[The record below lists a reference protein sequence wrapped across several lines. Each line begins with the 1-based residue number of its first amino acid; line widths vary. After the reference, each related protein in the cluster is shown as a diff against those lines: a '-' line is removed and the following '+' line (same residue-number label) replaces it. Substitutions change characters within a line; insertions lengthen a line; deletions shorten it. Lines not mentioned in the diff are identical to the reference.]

1 MRSHLRL
8 VLQLTTYRT
17 GSEQGRAVM
26 AKGSKS
32 FPIGRNATTG
42 RLAKVS
48 TAKANPT
55 KYVVERMPKPGRG
68 DTK

>member
-1 MRSHLRL
+1 
-8 VLQLTTYRT
+8 
-17 GSEQGRAVM
+17 M